1 MNSSA
6 SGGDSILSPA
16 GEVAAEAVKKT
27 SWWKVGT
34 GTVLVVGVLGAGG
47 AFAVNQSQR
56 AKDDTWATVVRVVDG
71 DTFEG
76 VIAGEQKTV
85 RLLNVDTPETKHP
98 QEPVQCIGPEATEML
113 KDLLEPGDRVKLE
126 YDIERTDRYGR
137 TLAGVFKD
145 DSLVNADLARAGLG
159 VAVLYE
165 PNRKFYDE
173 VWQAQQEAEA
183 AGDGLFDPQIDCT
196 LPAHE
201 PALAPLEALPLD
213 EIPTDPAAIASAL
226 AAVAP
231 VIAAGEG
238 LDAVVGLAAAAQVPH
253 LHAAYGERAEQL
265 RPRVTAALMSARDYQ
280 SELQQAQKAAEKR
293 AAEERAR
300 AEAEAKAAAE
310 RAAAAKR
317 AEAERKAQAEAQAEA
332 ARRTEEAQAEERR
345 RQAALEDER
354 QAAAQREAE
363 RRAAEREEAR
373 QRQQQAPAPK
383 PAPLRQQAP
392 APAPQP
398 APTRTAAP
406 QLAPAPAPAGGSVR
420 GSGGQCPAS
429 HPIKGNDN
437 SGIYHVPGQRHYH
450 QTNARNCFPSE
461 AAARA
466 AGFRKSKV

>member
-98 QEPVQCIGPEATEML
+98 QEPVQCLGPEATEML

-173 VWQAQQEAEA
+173 VWEAQQEAEA

-238 LDAVVGLAAAAQVPH
+238 LDAMLGLVGSAGMPH
-253 LHAAYGERAEQL
+253 LHAAYGKRAEQL
-265 RPRVTAALMSARDYQ
+265 QPRVTAALADARGYQ
-280 SELQQAQKAAEKR
+280 GDLQRAEQAAEQRIAAEKKAAEKR
-293 AAEERAR
+293 AAEKKAAEKRAAQEKADAKKREAER
-300 AEAEAKAAAE
+300 AEAAK
-310 RAAAAKR
+310 
-317 AEAERKAQAEAQAEA
+317 KAQAE
-332 ARRTEEAQAEERR
+332 R
-345 RQAALEDER
+345 ER
-354 QAAAQREAE
+354 QAKIQAE
-363 RRAAEREEAR
+363 RRAAAEREAAR
-373 QRQQQAPAPK
+373 QRQQQAPAPR
-383 PAPLRQQAP
+383 PAPRQQAP
-392 APAPQP
+392 APAPKP
-398 APTRTAAP
+398 APK
-406 QLAPAPAPAGGSVR
+406 PAPRPAPGGSGYGTDADFPGYTGPR
-420 GSGGQCPAS
+420 CYAPGGQVWKPC
-429 HPIKGNDN
+429 G
-437 SGIYHVPGQRHYH
+437 
-450 QTNARNCFPSE
+450 
-461 AAARA
+461 
-466 AGFRKSKV
+466 

>member
-56 AKDDTWATVVRVVDG
+56 AKEDTWATVVRVVDG

-98 QEPVQCIGPEATEML
+98 QEPVQCLGPEATEML

-126 YDIERTDRYGR
+126 YDLERTDRYGR

-173 VWQAQQEAEA
+173 VREAQQEAEA

-238 LDAVVGLAAAAQVPH
+238 LDAMLGLVGSAGMPH
-253 LHAAYGERAEQL
+253 LHAAYGKRAEQL
-265 RPRVTAALMSARDYQ
+265 QPRVTAALADARGYQ
-280 SELQQAQKAAEKR
+280 GDLQRAEQAAEQRIAAEKKAAEKR
-293 AAEERAR
+293 AAEK
-300 AEAEAKAAAE
+300 KAAAE
-310 RAAAAKR
+310 RREAEQAEAAK
-317 AEAERKAQAEAQAEA
+317 KAQAERERQAKVQAEA
-332 ARRTEEAQAEERR
+332 
-345 RQAALEDER
+345 ER
-354 QAAAQREAE
+354 QAAAEREA
-363 RRAAEREEAR
+363 AR
-373 QRQQQAPAPK
+373 QRQQQAPAPR
-383 PAPLRQQAP
+383 PAPRQQAP
-392 APAPQP
+392 APRQ
-398 APTRTAAP
+398 
-406 QLAPAPAPAGGSVR
+406 QGPAPAPKPAPRPAPGGSGYGTDADFPGYTGPR
-420 GSGGQCPAS
+420 CYAPGGQVWKPC
-429 HPIKGNDN
+429 G
-437 SGIYHVPGQRHYH
+437 
-450 QTNARNCFPSE
+450 
-461 AAARA
+461 
-466 AGFRKSKV
+466 

>member
-56 AKDDTWATVVRVVDG
+56 AKEDTWATVVRVVDG

-98 QEPVQCIGPEATEML
+98 QEPVQCLGPEATEML

-173 VWQAQQEAEA
+173 VWEAQQEAEA

-238 LDAVVGLAAAAQVPH
+238 LDAMLGLVGSAGMPH
-253 LHAAYGERAEQL
+253 LHAAYGKRAEQL
-265 RPRVTAALMSARDYQ
+265 QPRVTAALADARGYQ
-280 SELQQAQKAAEKR
+280 GDLQRAEQAAEQRIAAEKKAAEKR
-293 AAEERAR
+293 AAEKKAAEKRAAQEKADAKKREAER
-300 AEAEAKAAAE
+300 AEAAK
-310 RAAAAKR
+310 
-317 AEAERKAQAEAQAEA
+317 KAQAE
-332 ARRTEEAQAEERR
+332 R
-345 RQAALEDER
+345 ER
-354 QAAAQREAE
+354 QAKIQAE
-363 RRAAEREEAR
+363 RRAAAEREAAR
-373 QRQQQAPAPK
+373 QRQQQAPAPR
-383 PAPLRQQAP
+383 PAPRQQTQAPRQQAP
-392 APAPQP
+392 APAPKP
-398 APTRTAAP
+398 APK
-406 QLAPAPAPAGGSVR
+406 PAPRPAPGGSGYGTDADFPGYTGPR
-420 GSGGQCPAS
+420 CYAPGGQVWKPC
-429 HPIKGNDN
+429 G
-437 SGIYHVPGQRHYH
+437 
-450 QTNARNCFPSE
+450 
-461 AAARA
+461 
-466 AGFRKSKV
+466 

>member
-98 QEPVQCIGPEATEML
+98 QEPVQCMGPEATEML

-173 VWQAQQEAEA
+173 VWEAQQEAEA

-238 LDAVVGLAAAAQVPH
+238 LDAMLGLVGSAGMPH
-253 LHAAYGERAEQL
+253 LHAAYGKRAEQL
-265 RPRVTAALMSARDYQ
+265 QPRVTAALADARGYQ
-280 SELQQAQKAAEKR
+280 GDLQRAEQAAEQRIAAEKKAAEKR
-293 AAEERAR
+293 AAEKKAAEKRAAQEKADAKEREAER
-300 AEAEAKAAAE
+300 AEAAK
-310 RAAAAKR
+310 
-317 AEAERKAQAEAQAEA
+317 KAQAE
-332 ARRTEEAQAEERR
+332 R
-345 RQAALEDER
+345 ER
-354 QAAAQREAE
+354 QAEIQAE
-363 RRAAEREEAR
+363 RRAAAEREAAR
-373 QRQQQAPAPK
+373 QRQQQAPAPR
-383 PAPLRQQAP
+383 PAPRQQTPAPRQQAP
-392 APAPQP
+392 APTPKP
-398 APTRTAAP
+398 APK
-406 QLAPAPAPAGGSVR
+406 PAPRPAPGGSGYGTDADFPGYTGPR
-420 GSGGQCPAS
+420 CYAPGGQVWKPC
-429 HPIKGNDN
+429 G
-437 SGIYHVPGQRHYH
+437 
-450 QTNARNCFPSE
+450 
-461 AAARA
+461 
-466 AGFRKSKV
+466 

>member
-98 QEPVQCIGPEATEML
+98 QEAVQCLGPEATEML

-173 VWQAQQEAEA
+173 VREAQQEAEA

-238 LDAVVGLAAAAQVPH
+238 LDAMLGLVGSAGMPH
-253 LHAAYGERAEQL
+253 LHAAYGKRAEQL
-265 RPRVTAALMSARDYQ
+265 QPRVTAALADARGYQ
-280 SELQQAQKAAEKR
+280 GDLQRAEQAAEQRIAAEKKAAEKR
-293 AAEERAR
+293 AAEKKAAEKRAAQEKADAKKREAER
-300 AEAEAKAAAE
+300 AEAAK
-310 RAAAAKR
+310 
-317 AEAERKAQAEAQAEA
+317 KAQAE
-332 ARRTEEAQAEERR
+332 R
-345 RQAALEDER
+345 ER
-354 QAAAQREAE
+354 QAKIQAE
-363 RRAAEREEAR
+363 RRAAAEREAAR
-373 QRQQQAPAPK
+373 QRQQQAPAPR
-383 PAPLRQQAP
+383 PAPRQQTQAPRQQAP
-392 APAPQP
+392 APAPKP
-398 APTRTAAP
+398 APK
-406 QLAPAPAPAGGSVR
+406 PAPRPAPGGSGYGTDADFPGYTGPR
-420 GSGGQCPAS
+420 CYAPGGQVWKPC
-429 HPIKGNDN
+429 G
-437 SGIYHVPGQRHYH
+437 
-450 QTNARNCFPSE
+450 
-461 AAARA
+461 
-466 AGFRKSKV
+466 

>member
-56 AKDDTWATVVRVVDG
+56 AKEDTWATVVRVVDG

-98 QEPVQCIGPEATEML
+98 QEPVQCLGPEATEML

-173 VWQAQQEAEA
+173 VWEAQQEAEA

-238 LDAVVGLAAAAQVPH
+238 LDAMLGLVGSAGMPH
-253 LHAAYGERAEQL
+253 LHAAYGKRAEQL
-265 RPRVTAALMSARDYQ
+265 QPRVTAALADARGYQ
-280 SELQQAQKAAEKR
+280 GDLQRAEQAAEQRIAAEKKAAEKR
-293 AAEERAR
+293 AAEKKAAEKRAAQEKADAKEREAER
-300 AEAEAKAAAE
+300 AEAAK
-310 RAAAAKR
+310 
-317 AEAERKAQAEAQAEA
+317 KAQAE
-332 ARRTEEAQAEERR
+332 R
-345 RQAALEDER
+345 ER
-354 QAAAQREAE
+354 QAKIQAE
-363 RRAAEREEAR
+363 RRAAAEREAAR
-373 QRQQQAPAPK
+373 QRQQQAPAPR
-383 PAPLRQQAP
+383 PAPRQQTPAPRQQAP
-392 APAPQP
+392 APTPKP
-398 APTRTAAP
+398 APK
-406 QLAPAPAPAGGSVR
+406 PAPRPAPGGSGYGTDADFPGYTGPR
-420 GSGGQCPAS
+420 CYAPGGQVWKPC
-429 HPIKGNDN
+429 G
-437 SGIYHVPGQRHYH
+437 
-450 QTNARNCFPSE
+450 
-461 AAARA
+461 
-466 AGFRKSKV
+466 

>member
-56 AKDDTWATVVRVVDG
+56 ANDDTWATVVRVVDG

-98 QEPVQCIGPEATEML
+98 QEPVQCMGPEATDML
-113 KDLLEPGDRVKLE
+113 ESLLEPGDRVKLE
-126 YDIERTDRYGR
+126 YDVERTDRYGR

-173 VWQAQQEAEA
+173 VLEAQQEAEA

-201 PALAPLEALPLD
+201 PALAPLEALPVD

-238 LDAVVGLAAAAQVPH
+238 LDAMVGLVGSAGAPH
-253 LHAAYGERAEQL
+253 LHAAYGKRAEQL
-265 RPRVTAALMSARDYQ
+265 KPRVSAALAAAHDYQ
-280 SELQQAQKAAEKR
+280 GDLQRAEQAAEKRAAEKEAAEKR
-293 AAEERAR
+293 AAEEKAAAEKRAAER
-300 AEAEAKAAAE
+300 AEAEKKAQAERDRQAKVQAEAEAK
-310 RAAAAKR
+310 
-317 AEAERKAQAEAQAEA
+317 RKAQAQTAP
-332 ARRTEEAQAEERR
+332 RRLDPPPA
-345 RQAALEDER
+345 
-354 QAAAQREAE
+354 
-363 RRAAEREEAR
+363 
-373 QRQQQAPAPK
+373 QAPAPK
-383 PAPLRQQAP
+383 PSPRH
-392 APAPQP
+392 
-398 APTRTAAP
+398 
-406 QLAPAPAPAGGSVR
+406 LAPAPAPKTTPAPKPAPTVAPKPAPKPAPAAGGGSVR

-429 HPIKGNDN
+429 HPIKANDN
-437 SGIYHVPGQRHYH
+437 SGIYHVPGQRHYN

-461 AAARA
+461 AAAKA

>member
-98 QEPVQCIGPEATEML
+98 QEPVQCLGPEATEML

-137 TLAGVFKD
+137 TLAGVFKH

-173 VWQAQQEAEA
+173 VWEAQQEAEA

-238 LDAVVGLAAAAQVPH
+238 LDAMLGLVGSAGMPH
-253 LHAAYGERAEQL
+253 LHAAYGKRAEQL
-265 RPRVTAALMSARDYQ
+265 QPRVTAALADARGYQ
-280 SELQQAQKAAEKR
+280 GDLQRAEQAAEQRIAAEKKAAEKR
-293 AAEERAR
+293 AAEKKAAEKRAAQEKADAKKREAER
-300 AEAEAKAAAE
+300 AEAAK
-310 RAAAAKR
+310 
-317 AEAERKAQAEAQAEA
+317 KAQAE
-332 ARRTEEAQAEERR
+332 R
-345 RQAALEDER
+345 ER
-354 QAAAQREAE
+354 QAKIQAE
-363 RRAAEREEAR
+363 RRAAAEREAAR
-373 QRQQQAPAPK
+373 QRQQQAPAPR
-383 PAPLRQQAP
+383 PAPRQQAP
-392 APAPQP
+392 APAPKP
-398 APTRTAAP
+398 APK
-406 QLAPAPAPAGGSVR
+406 PAPRPAPGGSGYGTDADFPGYTGPR
-420 GSGGQCPAS
+420 CYAPGGQVWKPC
-429 HPIKGNDN
+429 G
-437 SGIYHVPGQRHYH
+437 
-450 QTNARNCFPSE
+450 
-461 AAARA
+461 
-466 AGFRKSKV
+466 

>member
-56 AKDDTWATVVRVVDG
+56 AKEDTWATVVRVVDG

-98 QEPVQCIGPEATEML
+98 QEPVQCMGPEATEML

-173 VWQAQQEAEA
+173 VWEAQQEAEA

-238 LDAVVGLAAAAQVPH
+238 LDAMLGLVGGAGMPH
-253 LHAAYGERAEQL
+253 LHAAYGKRAEQL
-265 RPRVTAALMSARDYQ
+265 QPRVTAALADARGYQ
-280 SELQQAQKAAEKR
+280 GDLQRAEQAAEQRIAAEKKAAEKR
-293 AAEERAR
+293 AAEKKAAEKRAAQEKAEAKKREAER
-300 AEAEAKAAAE
+300 AEAAK
-310 RAAAAKR
+310 
-317 AEAERKAQAEAQAEA
+317 KAQAE
-332 ARRTEEAQAEERR
+332 R
-345 RQAALEDER
+345 ER
-354 QAAAQREAE
+354 QAKIQAE
-363 RRAAEREEAR
+363 RRAAAEREAAR
-373 QRQQQAPAPK
+373 QRQQQAPAPR
-383 PAPLRQQAP
+383 PAPRQQTQAPRQQAP
-392 APAPQP
+392 APAPKP
-398 APTRTAAP
+398 APK
-406 QLAPAPAPAGGSVR
+406 PAPRPAPGGSGYGTDADFPGYTGPR
-420 GSGGQCPAS
+420 CYAPGGQVWKPC
-429 HPIKGNDN
+429 G
-437 SGIYHVPGQRHYH
+437 
-450 QTNARNCFPSE
+450 
-461 AAARA
+461 
-466 AGFRKSKV
+466 

>member
-47 AFAVNQSQR
+47 AVAVNQSQR

-98 QEPVQCIGPEATEML
+98 QEPVQCLGPEATEML

-173 VWQAQQEAEA
+173 VWEAQQEAEA

-238 LDAVVGLAAAAQVPH
+238 LDAMLGLVGSAGMPH
-253 LHAAYGERAEQL
+253 LHAAYGKRAEQL
-265 RPRVTAALMSARDYQ
+265 QPRVTAALADARGYQ
-280 SELQQAQKAAEKR
+280 GDLQRAEQAAEQRIAAEKKAAEKR
-293 AAEERAR
+293 AAEKKAAEKRAAQEKADAKKREAER
-300 AEAEAKAAAE
+300 AEAAK
-310 RAAAAKR
+310 
-317 AEAERKAQAEAQAEA
+317 KAQAE
-332 ARRTEEAQAEERR
+332 R
-345 RQAALEDER
+345 ER
-354 QAAAQREAE
+354 QAKIQAE
-363 RRAAEREEAR
+363 RRAAAEREAAR
-373 QRQQQAPAPK
+373 QRQQQAPAPR
-383 PAPLRQQAP
+383 PAPRQQTPAPRQQAP
-392 APAPQP
+392 APAPKP
-398 APTRTAAP
+398 APK
-406 QLAPAPAPAGGSVR
+406 PAPRPAPGGSGYGTDADFPGYTGPR
-420 GSGGQCPAS
+420 CYAPGGQVWKPC
-429 HPIKGNDN
+429 G
-437 SGIYHVPGQRHYH
+437 
-450 QTNARNCFPSE
+450 
-461 AAARA
+461 
-466 AGFRKSKV
+466 

>member
-56 AKDDTWATVVRVVDG
+56 AKEDTWATVVRVVDG

-98 QEPVQCIGPEATEML
+98 QEPVQCLGPEATEML

-173 VWQAQQEAEA
+173 VWEAQQEAEA

-238 LDAVVGLAAAAQVPH
+238 LDAMLGLVGSAGMPH
-253 LHAAYGERAEQL
+253 LHAAYGKRAEQL
-265 RPRVTAALMSARDYQ
+265 QPRVTAALADARGYQ
-280 SELQQAQKAAEKR
+280 GDLQRAEQAAEQRIAAEKKAAEKR
-293 AAEERAR
+293 AAEKKAAEKRAAQEKADAKKREAER
-300 AEAEAKAAAE
+300 AEAAK
-310 RAAAAKR
+310 
-317 AEAERKAQAEAQAEA
+317 KAQAE
-332 ARRTEEAQAEERR
+332 R
-345 RQAALEDER
+345 ER
-354 QAAAQREAE
+354 QAKIQAE
-363 RRAAEREEAR
+363 RRAAAEREAAR
-373 QRQQQAPAPK
+373 QRQQQAPAPR
-383 PAPLRQQAP
+383 PAPRQQTPAPRQQAP
-392 APAPQP
+392 APAPKP
-398 APTRTAAP
+398 APK
-406 QLAPAPAPAGGSVR
+406 PAPRPAPGGSGYGTDADFPGYTGPR
-420 GSGGQCPAS
+420 CYAPGGQVWKPC
-429 HPIKGNDN
+429 G
-437 SGIYHVPGQRHYH
+437 
-450 QTNARNCFPSE
+450 
-461 AAARA
+461 
-466 AGFRKSKV
+466 

>member
-98 QEPVQCIGPEATEML
+98 QEPVQCMGPEATEML

-173 VWQAQQEAEA
+173 VWEAQQEAEA

-238 LDAVVGLAAAAQVPH
+238 LDAMLGLVGSAGMPH
-253 LHAAYGERAEQL
+253 LHAAYGKRAEQL
-265 RPRVTAALMSARDYQ
+265 QPRVTAALADARGYQ
-280 SELQQAQKAAEKR
+280 GDLQRAEQAAEQRIAAEKKAAEKR
-293 AAEERAR
+293 AAEKKAAEKRAAQEKADAKKREAER
-300 AEAEAKAAAE
+300 AEAAK
-310 RAAAAKR
+310 
-317 AEAERKAQAEAQAEA
+317 KAQAE
-332 ARRTEEAQAEERR
+332 R
-345 RQAALEDER
+345 ER
-354 QAAAQREAE
+354 QAKIQAE
-363 RRAAEREEAR
+363 RRAAAEREAAR
-373 QRQQQAPAPK
+373 QRQQQAPAPR
-383 PAPLRQQAP
+383 PAPRQQTPAPRQQAP
-392 APAPQP
+392 APAPKP
-398 APTRTAAP
+398 APK
-406 QLAPAPAPAGGSVR
+406 PAPRPAPGGSGYGTDADFPGYTGPR
-420 GSGGQCPAS
+420 CYAPGGQVWKPC
-429 HPIKGNDN
+429 G
-437 SGIYHVPGQRHYH
+437 
-450 QTNARNCFPSE
+450 
-461 AAARA
+461 
-466 AGFRKSKV
+466 

>member
-1 MNSSA
+1 MNGSA

-98 QEPVQCIGPEATEML
+98 QEPVQCMGPEATEML

-231 VIAAGEG
+231 GIAAGEG
-238 LDAVVGLAAAAQVPH
+238 LDAMLGLVGSAGMPH
-253 LHAAYGERAEQL
+253 LHAAYGKRAEQL
-265 RPRVTAALMSARDYQ
+265 QPRVTAALADARGYQ
-280 SELQQAQKAAEKR
+280 GDLQRAEQAAEQRIAAEKKAAERRAAEKKAAEKR
-293 AAEERAR
+293 AAQEKAEAKKREAER
-300 AEAEAKAAAE
+300 AEAAK
-310 RAAAAKR
+310 
-317 AEAERKAQAEAQAEA
+317 KAQAE
-332 ARRTEEAQAEERR
+332 R
-345 RQAALEDER
+345 ER
-354 QAAAQREAE
+354 QAKIQAE
-363 RRAAEREEAR
+363 RRAAAEREAAR
-373 QRQQQAPAPK
+373 QRQQQAPAPR
-383 PAPLRQQAP
+383 PAPRQPAPAPRQQAP
-392 APAPQP
+392 APAPKP
-398 APTRTAAP
+398 APK
-406 QLAPAPAPAGGSVR
+406 PAPRPAPGGSGYGTDADFPGYTGPR
-420 GSGGQCPAS
+420 CYAPGGQVWKPC
-429 HPIKGNDN
+429 G
-437 SGIYHVPGQRHYH
+437 
-450 QTNARNCFPSE
+450 
-461 AAARA
+461 
-466 AGFRKSKV
+466 

>member
-56 AKDDTWATVVRVVDG
+56 AKEDTWATVVRVVDG

-98 QEPVQCIGPEATEML
+98 QEPVQCLGPEATEMF

-173 VWQAQQEAEA
+173 VWEAQQEAEA

-238 LDAVVGLAAAAQVPH
+238 LDAMLGLVGSAGMPH
-253 LHAAYGERAEQL
+253 LHAAYGKRAEQL
-265 RPRVTAALMSARDYQ
+265 QPRVTAALADARGYQ
-280 SELQQAQKAAEKR
+280 GDLQRAEQAAEQRIAAEKKAAEKR
-293 AAEERAR
+293 AAEKKAAEKRAAQEKADAKKREAER
-300 AEAEAKAAAE
+300 AEAAK
-310 RAAAAKR
+310 
-317 AEAERKAQAEAQAEA
+317 KAQAE
-332 ARRTEEAQAEERR
+332 R
-345 RQAALEDER
+345 ER
-354 QAAAQREAE
+354 QAKIQAE
-363 RRAAEREEAR
+363 RRAAAEREAAR
-373 QRQQQAPAPK
+373 QRQQQAPAPR
-383 PAPLRQQAP
+383 PAPRQQTQAPRQQAP
-392 APAPQP
+392 APAPKP
-398 APTRTAAP
+398 APK
-406 QLAPAPAPAGGSVR
+406 PAPRPAPGGSGYGTDADFPGYTGPR
-420 GSGGQCPAS
+420 CYAPGGQVWKPC
-429 HPIKGNDN
+429 G
-437 SGIYHVPGQRHYH
+437 
-450 QTNARNCFPSE
+450 
-461 AAARA
+461 
-466 AGFRKSKV
+466 

>member
-6 SGGDSILSPA
+6 SGEDSILSPA

-98 QEPVQCIGPEATEML
+98 QEPVQCMGPEATEML

-173 VWQAQQEAEA
+173 VWEAQQEAEA

-238 LDAVVGLAAAAQVPH
+238 LDAMLGLVGSAGMPH
-253 LHAAYGERAEQL
+253 LHAAYGKRAEQL
-265 RPRVTAALMSARDYQ
+265 QPRVTAALADARGYQ
-280 SELQQAQKAAEKR
+280 GDLQRAEQAAEQRIAAEKKAAERRAAEKKAAEKR
-293 AAEERAR
+293 AAQEKAEAKKREAER
-300 AEAEAKAAAE
+300 AEAAK
-310 RAAAAKR
+310 
-317 AEAERKAQAEAQAEA
+317 KAQAE
-332 ARRTEEAQAEERR
+332 R
-345 RQAALEDER
+345 ER
-354 QAAAQREAE
+354 QAKIQAE
-363 RRAAEREEAR
+363 RRAAAEREAAR
-373 QRQQQAPAPK
+373 QRQQQAPAPR
-383 PAPLRQQAP
+383 PAPRQPAPAPRQQAP
-392 APAPQP
+392 APAPKP
-398 APTRTAAP
+398 APK
-406 QLAPAPAPAGGSVR
+406 LAPRPAPGGSGYGTDADFPGYTGPR
-420 GSGGQCPAS
+420 CYAPGGQVWKPC
-429 HPIKGNDN
+429 G
-437 SGIYHVPGQRHYH
+437 
-450 QTNARNCFPSE
+450 
-461 AAARA
+461 
-466 AGFRKSKV
+466 

>member
-98 QEPVQCIGPEATEML
+98 QEPVQCLGPEATEML

-173 VWQAQQEAEA
+173 VWEAQQEAEA

-238 LDAVVGLAAAAQVPH
+238 LDAMLGLVGSAGMPH
-253 LHAAYGERAEQL
+253 LHAAYGKRAEQL
-265 RPRVTAALMSARDYQ
+265 QPRVTAALADARGYQ
-280 SELQQAQKAAEKR
+280 GDLQRAEQAAEQRIAAEKKAAEKR
-293 AAEERAR
+293 AAEKKAAEKRAAQEKADAKKREAER
-300 AEAEAKAAAE
+300 AEAAK
-310 RAAAAKR
+310 
-317 AEAERKAQAEAQAEA
+317 KAQAE
-332 ARRTEEAQAEERR
+332 R
-345 RQAALEDER
+345 ER
-354 QAAAQREAE
+354 QAKIQAE
-363 RRAAEREEAR
+363 RRAAAEREAAR
-373 QRQQQAPAPK
+373 QRQQQAPAPR
-383 PAPLRQQAP
+383 PAPRQQTQAPRQQAP
-392 APAPQP
+392 APAPKP
-398 APTRTAAP
+398 APK
-406 QLAPAPAPAGGSVR
+406 PAPRPAPGGSGYGTDADFPGYTGPR
-420 GSGGQCPAS
+420 CYAPGGQVWKPC
-429 HPIKGNDN
+429 G
-437 SGIYHVPGQRHYH
+437 
-450 QTNARNCFPSE
+450 
-461 AAARA
+461 
-466 AGFRKSKV
+466 

>member
-56 AKDDTWATVVRVVDG
+56 AKEDTWATVVRVVDG

-98 QEPVQCIGPEATEML
+98 QEPVQCMGPEATEML

-173 VWQAQQEAEA
+173 VWEAQQEAEA

-238 LDAVVGLAAAAQVPH
+238 LDAMLGLVGSAGMPH
-253 LHAAYGERAEQL
+253 LHAAYGKRAEQL
-265 RPRVTAALMSARDYQ
+265 QPRVTAALADARGYQ
-280 SELQQAQKAAEKR
+280 GDLQRAEQAAEKRIAAEKKAAERRAAEKKAAEKR
-293 AAEERAR
+293 AAQEKADAKKREAER
-300 AEAEAKAAAE
+300 AEAAK
-310 RAAAAKR
+310 
-317 AEAERKAQAEAQAEA
+317 KAQAE
-332 ARRTEEAQAEERR
+332 R
-345 RQAALEDER
+345 ER
-354 QAAAQREAE
+354 QAKIQAE
-363 RRAAEREEAR
+363 RRAAAEREAAR
-373 QRQQQAPAPK
+373 QRQQQAPAPR
-383 PAPLRQQAP
+383 PAPRQPAPAPRQQAP
-392 APAPQP
+392 APAPKP
-398 APTRTAAP
+398 APK
-406 QLAPAPAPAGGSVR
+406 PAPRPAPGGSGYGTDADFPGYTGPR
-420 GSGGQCPAS
+420 CYAPGGQVWKPC
-429 HPIKGNDN
+429 G
-437 SGIYHVPGQRHYH
+437 
-450 QTNARNCFPSE
+450 
-461 AAARA
+461 
-466 AGFRKSKV
+466 

>member
-98 QEPVQCIGPEATEML
+98 QEPVQCLGPEATEML

-173 VWQAQQEAEA
+173 VWEAQQEAEA

-238 LDAVVGLAAAAQVPH
+238 LDAMLGLVGSAGMPH
-253 LHAAYGERAEQL
+253 LHAAYGKRAEQL
-265 RPRVTAALMSARDYQ
+265 QPRVTAALADARGYQ
-280 SELQQAQKAAEKR
+280 GDLQRAEQAAEQRIAAEKKAAEKR
-293 AAEERAR
+293 AAEKKAAEKRAAQEKADAKKREAER
-300 AEAEAKAAAE
+300 AEAAK
-310 RAAAAKR
+310 
-317 AEAERKAQAEAQAEA
+317 KAQAE
-332 ARRTEEAQAEERR
+332 R
-345 RQAALEDER
+345 ER
-354 QAAAQREAE
+354 QAKIQAE
-363 RRAAEREEAR
+363 RRAAAEREAAR
-373 QRQQQAPAPK
+373 QRQQQAPAPR
-383 PAPLRQQAP
+383 PAPRQQTQAPRQQAP
-392 APAPQP
+392 APAPKLAPKP
-398 APTRTAAP
+398 APR
-406 QLAPAPAPAGGSVR
+406 PAPGGSGYGTDADFPGYTGPR
-420 GSGGQCPAS
+420 CYAPGGQVWKPC
-429 HPIKGNDN
+429 G
-437 SGIYHVPGQRHYH
+437 
-450 QTNARNCFPSE
+450 
-461 AAARA
+461 
-466 AGFRKSKV
+466 

>member
-56 AKDDTWATVVRVVDG
+56 AKEDTWATVVRVVDG

-98 QEPVQCIGPEATEML
+98 QEPVQCLGPEATEML

-126 YDIERTDRYGR
+126 YDLERTDRYGR

-173 VWQAQQEAEA
+173 VWEAQQEAEA

-238 LDAVVGLAAAAQVPH
+238 LDAMLGLVGSAGMPH
-253 LHAAYGERAEQL
+253 LHAAYGKRAEQL
-265 RPRVTAALMSARDYQ
+265 QPRVTAALADARGYQ
-280 SELQQAQKAAEKR
+280 GDLQRAEQAAEQRIAAEKKAAEKR
-293 AAEERAR
+293 AAEKKAAEKRAAQEKADAKKREAER
-300 AEAEAKAAAE
+300 AEAAK
-310 RAAAAKR
+310 
-317 AEAERKAQAEAQAEA
+317 KAQAE
-332 ARRTEEAQAEERR
+332 R
-345 RQAALEDER
+345 ER
-354 QAAAQREAE
+354 QAKIQAE
-363 RRAAEREEAR
+363 RRAAAEREAAR
-373 QRQQQAPAPK
+373 QRQQQAPAPR
-383 PAPLRQQAP
+383 PAPRQQTQAPRQQAP
-392 APAPQP
+392 APAPKP
-398 APTRTAAP
+398 APK
-406 QLAPAPAPAGGSVR
+406 PAPRPAPGGSGYGTDADFPGYTGPR
-420 GSGGQCPAS
+420 CYAPGGQVWKPC
-429 HPIKGNDN
+429 G
-437 SGIYHVPGQRHYH
+437 
-450 QTNARNCFPSE
+450 
-461 AAARA
+461 
-466 AGFRKSKV
+466 

>member
-98 QEPVQCIGPEATEML
+98 QEAVQCLGPEATEML

-173 VWQAQQEAEA
+173 VREAQQEAEA

-238 LDAVVGLAAAAQVPH
+238 LDAMLGLVGSAGMPH
-253 LHAAYGERAEQL
+253 LHAAYGKRAEQL
-265 RPRVTAALMSARDYQ
+265 QPRVTAALADARGYQ
-280 SELQQAQKAAEKR
+280 GDLQRAEQAAEQRIAAEKKAAERRAAEKKAAEKR
-293 AAEERAR
+293 AAQEKSEAKKREAER
-300 AEAEAKAAAE
+300 AEAAK
-310 RAAAAKR
+310 
-317 AEAERKAQAEAQAEA
+317 KAQAE
-332 ARRTEEAQAEERR
+332 R
-345 RQAALEDER
+345 ER
-354 QAAAQREAE
+354 QAKIQAE
-363 RRAAEREEAR
+363 RRAAAEREAAR
-373 QRQQQAPAPK
+373 QRQQQAPAPR
-383 PAPLRQQAP
+383 PAPRQPAPAPRQQAP
-392 APAPQP
+392 APAPKP
-398 APTRTAAP
+398 APK
-406 QLAPAPAPAGGSVR
+406 PAPRPAPGGSGYGTDADFPGYTGPR
-420 GSGGQCPAS
+420 CYAPGGQVWKPC
-429 HPIKGNDN
+429 G
-437 SGIYHVPGQRHYH
+437 
-450 QTNARNCFPSE
+450 
-461 AAARA
+461 
-466 AGFRKSKV
+466 

>member
-1 MNSSA
+1 MNNSA

-56 AKDDTWATVVRVVDG
+56 AKEDTWATVVRVVDG

-98 QEPVQCIGPEATEML
+98 QEPVQCLGPEATEML

-173 VWQAQQEAEA
+173 VWEAQQEAEA

-238 LDAVVGLAAAAQVPH
+238 LDAMLGLVGSAGMPH
-253 LHAAYGERAEQL
+253 LHAAYGKRAEQL
-265 RPRVTAALMSARDYQ
+265 QPRVTAALADARGYQ
-280 SELQQAQKAAEKR
+280 GDLQRAEQAAEQRIAAEKKAAEKR
-293 AAEERAR
+293 AAEKKAAEKRAAQEKADAKKREAER
-300 AEAEAKAAAE
+300 AEAAK
-310 RAAAAKR
+310 
-317 AEAERKAQAEAQAEA
+317 KAQAE
-332 ARRTEEAQAEERR
+332 R
-345 RQAALEDER
+345 ER
-354 QAAAQREAE
+354 QAKIQAE
-363 RRAAEREEAR
+363 RRAAAEREAAR
-373 QRQQQAPAPK
+373 QRQQQAPAPR
-383 PAPLRQQAP
+383 PAPRQQTQAPRQQAP
-392 APAPQP
+392 APAPKP
-398 APTRTAAP
+398 APK
-406 QLAPAPAPAGGSVR
+406 PAPRPAPGGSGYGTDADFPGYTGPR
-420 GSGGQCPAS
+420 CYAPGGQVWKPC
-429 HPIKGNDN
+429 G
-437 SGIYHVPGQRHYH
+437 
-450 QTNARNCFPSE
+450 
-461 AAARA
+461 
-466 AGFRKSKV
+466 

>member
-56 AKDDTWATVVRVVDG
+56 AKEDTWATVVRVVDG

-98 QEPVQCIGPEATEML
+98 QEPVQCLGPEATEML

-126 YDIERTDRYGR
+126 YDLERTDRYGR

-173 VWQAQQEAEA
+173 VWEAQQEAEA

-238 LDAVVGLAAAAQVPH
+238 LDAMLGLVGSAGMPH
-253 LHAAYGERAEQL
+253 LHAAYGKRAEQL
-265 RPRVTAALMSARDYQ
+265 QPRVTAALADARGYQ
-280 SELQQAQKAAEKR
+280 GDLQRAEQAAEQRIAAEKKAAEKR
-293 AAEERAR
+293 AAEKKAAEKRAAQEKAEAKKREAER
-300 AEAEAKAAAE
+300 AEAAK
-310 RAAAAKR
+310 
-317 AEAERKAQAEAQAEA
+317 KAQAE
-332 ARRTEEAQAEERR
+332 R
-345 RQAALEDER
+345 ER
-354 QAAAQREAE
+354 QAKIQAE
-363 RRAAEREEAR
+363 RRAAAEREAAR
-373 QRQQQAPAPK
+373 QRQQQAPAPR
-383 PAPLRQQAP
+383 PAPRQQTQAPRQQAP
-392 APAPQP
+392 APAPKP
-398 APTRTAAP
+398 APK
-406 QLAPAPAPAGGSVR
+406 PAPRPAPGGSGYGTDADFPGYTGPR
-420 GSGGQCPAS
+420 CYAPGGQVWKPC
-429 HPIKGNDN
+429 G
-437 SGIYHVPGQRHYH
+437 
-450 QTNARNCFPSE
+450 
-461 AAARA
+461 
-466 AGFRKSKV
+466 

>member
-56 AKDDTWATVVRVVDG
+56 AKEDTWATVVRVVDG

-98 QEPVQCIGPEATEML
+98 QEPVQCLGPEATEML

-173 VWQAQQEAEA
+173 VWEAQQEAEA

-238 LDAVVGLAAAAQVPH
+238 LDAMLGLVGGAGMPH
-253 LHAAYGERAEQL
+253 LHAAYGKRAEQL
-265 RPRVTAALMSARDYQ
+265 QPRVTAALADARGYQ
-280 SELQQAQKAAEKR
+280 GDLQRAEQAAEQRIAAEKKAAEKR
-293 AAEERAR
+293 AAEKKAAEKRAAQEKADAKKREAER
-300 AEAEAKAAAE
+300 AEAAK
-310 RAAAAKR
+310 
-317 AEAERKAQAEAQAEA
+317 KAQAE
-332 ARRTEEAQAEERR
+332 R
-345 RQAALEDER
+345 ER
-354 QAAAQREAE
+354 QAKIQAE
-363 RRAAEREEAR
+363 RRAAAEREAAR
-373 QRQQQAPAPK
+373 QRQQQAPAPR
-383 PAPLRQQAP
+383 PAPRQQTQAPRQQAP
-392 APAPQP
+392 APAPKP
-398 APTRTAAP
+398 APK
-406 QLAPAPAPAGGSVR
+406 PAPRPAPGGSGYGTDADFPGYTGPR
-420 GSGGQCPAS
+420 CYAPGGQVWKPC
-429 HPIKGNDN
+429 G
-437 SGIYHVPGQRHYH
+437 
-450 QTNARNCFPSE
+450 
-461 AAARA
+461 
-466 AGFRKSKV
+466 